1 MENYN
6 FCYNYGFLADWLRAN
21 PKIKRYDVLH
31 EMGMSDYRTLQNWM
45 EGKTMMPLTQMMK
58 FCNLCSVPITAFFF
72 DENAQSDSFVNPIP
86 TGAMIEPVDGWKAS
100 DRRTGIKQ
108 GDPRT
113 NIHYIS
119 NLPAYC
125 ENQNVKREHTIKQ
138 DTQSKDNDI
147 PHSER
152 MRYLDIIEQ
161 QNKYIMKLTS
171 ENTRLNT
178 YNTYQY
184 NGMVAEDDPTQKP

>member
-1 MENYN
+1 M
-6 FCYNYGFLADWLRAN
+6 R
-21 PKIKRYDVLH
+21 K
-31 EMGMSDYRTLQNWM
+31 
-45 EGKTMMPLTQMMK
+45 
-58 FCNLCSVPITAFFF
+58 
-72 DENAQSDSFVNPIP
+72 
-86 TGAMIEPVDGWKAS
+86 
-100 DRRTGIKQ
+100 
-108 GDPRT
+108 
-113 NIHYIS
+113 
-119 NLPAYC
+119 
-125 ENQNVKREHTIKQ
+125 
-138 DTQSKDNDI
+138 NDI